1 MDSTFV
7 TSQKEEKEQEE
18 NKEENKEETDY
29 LHSLTKEELKTL
41 EIARSHLESSFHLK
55 KSIGF
60 IKWREKKQNK

>member
-7 TSQKEEKEQEE
+7 TSQKEEKEQ
-18 NKEENKEETDY
+18 EENKEETDY